1 MSTTWVLVADASE
14 ARLFETE
21 KIGTSMHCI
30 KEFSHPESREKGSDL
45 ASDRPGHYQ
54 SKGTGHGAF
63 AEHTDPKDYEA
74 DRFAGE
80 LANELE
86 KGRTANEYKR
96 LVLVAAPHFHGLLN
110 THMNEHTRALVV
122 NDIQKDFTT
131 CETHELPE
139 RLKECVKSF

>member
-1 MSTTWVLVADASE
+1 MNTTWVLVADASE

-21 KIGTSMHCI
+21 KIGASLHCI

-74 DRFAGE
+74 ERFASE
-80 LANELE
+80 LANALE
-86 KGRTANEYKR
+86 KGRTDNEYKK

-122 NDIQKDFTT
+122 NSIQKDFTACDT
-131 CETHELPE
+131 LELPE
-139 RLKECVKSF
+139 RLKENIKK

>member
-1 MSTTWVLVADASE
+1 MNTTWILVANASE
-14 ARLFETE
+14 ARLFGTD
-21 KIGTSMHCI
+21 KIGEGMERI
-30 KEFSHPESREKGSDL
+30 KEFKHQESREKGSDL

-74 DRFAGE
+74 ERFAGE
-80 LANELE
+80 LANILE
-86 KGRTANEYKR
+86 EGRTSNKYKK

-122 NDIQKDFTT
+122 NNIQKDFTSV
-131 CETHELPE
+131 ESYELPR
-139 RLKECVKSF
+139 RLKESINK

>member
-1 MSTTWVLVADASE
+1 MNTTWVLVANAGE

-21 KIGTSMHCI
+21 NIEESLHCF
-30 KEFSHPESREKGSDL
+30 KELNHPESREKGSYL

-74 DRFAGE
+74 ERFAGE
-80 LANELE
+80 LAAELE
-86 KGRTANEYKR
+86 KGRTNNEYKK

-110 THMNEHTRALVV
+110 THLNEHTRALVV
-122 NDIQKDFTT
+122 NNIQKDFTACDT
-131 CETHELPE
+131 FELPE
-139 RLKECVKSF
+139 RLKENIKK